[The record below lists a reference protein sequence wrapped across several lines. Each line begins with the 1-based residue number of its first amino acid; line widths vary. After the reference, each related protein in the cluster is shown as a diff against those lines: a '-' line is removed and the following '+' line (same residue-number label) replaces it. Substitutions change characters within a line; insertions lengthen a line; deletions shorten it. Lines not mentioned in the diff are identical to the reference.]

1 MLHSKRNKSILIVD
15 DETVIR
21 NVLSRFIQRIQEFD
35 IIDFAEDGDEA
46 QKLIQE
52 NDYDV
57 ILIDNFMPKKNGLEV
72 ISTMKE
78 KIKKEKTKVIFL
90 SGDINPENELIANSL
105 GINETIQKPITN
117 PIEFINKVKKVS
129 GI

>member
-1 MLHSKRNKSILIVD
+1 MLHNKTKKILIVD

-46 QKLIQE
+46 EKCIQE
-52 NDYDV
+52 NAYDV

-72 ISTMKE
+72 ISEMKD
-78 KIKKEKTKVIFL
+78 KIANDKTKVIFL
-90 SGDINPENELIANSL
+90 SGDINTENELLATSL
-105 GINETIQKPITN
+105 GIAETIQKPILN
-117 PIEFINKVKKVS
+117 PIEFINTVKKIS
-129 GI
+129 GF